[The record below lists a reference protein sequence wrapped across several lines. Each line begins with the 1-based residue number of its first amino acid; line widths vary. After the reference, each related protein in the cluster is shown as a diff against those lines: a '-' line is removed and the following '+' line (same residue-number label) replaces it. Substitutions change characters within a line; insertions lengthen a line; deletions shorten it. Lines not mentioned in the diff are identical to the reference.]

1 MVLPDGESKGV
12 VSIKEAM
19 KTAASYGLDLVEISP
34 QATPPVCKITDYGKM
49 KYDMQKKK
57 NEAKKNQKVVEI
69 KEIKLTP
76 MIGANDLQI
85 KINAVKRFL
94 LAGNK
99 VKISLKFRGREI
111 SHQEVGLKVIDQVL
125 NAVSELGKNDTAPK
139 LEGKQ
144 MTLTLLPIP
153 GNSKA

>member
-1 MVLPDGESKGV
+1 MVLPNGESSGV

-19 KTAASYGLDLVEISP
+19 KAAANYGLDLVEISP
-34 QATPPVCKITDYGKM
+34 QATPPVCKIADYGKM
-49 KYDMQKKK
+49 KYDIQKKK
-57 NEAKKNQKVVEI
+57 NEAKKKQKVVEI

-111 SHQEVGLKVIDQVL
+111 SHQEVGVKVIDQLL
-125 NAVSELGKNDTAPK
+125 NAVSELGKSDNAPK

-144 MTLTLLPIP
+144 MTFTLFPIS
-153 GNSKA
+153 GSLKD

>member
-1 MVLPDGESKGV
+1 MILPNGESAGV

-19 KTAASYGLDLVEISP
+19 RTASSYGLDLVEISP
-34 QATPPVCKITDYGKM
+34 QAEPPVCKVADYGKM
-49 KYDMQKKK
+49 KYDLQKRK

-76 MIGANDLQI
+76 MIGANDLGV
-85 KINAVKRFL
+85 KLNAIKRFL
-94 LAGNK
+94 GDGNK

-111 SHQEVGLKVIDQVL
+111 SHQDVGMKVIDKIIESI
-125 NAVSELGKNDTAPK
+125 SEIGKPDCAPK

-144 MTLTLLPIP
+144 MTFTLSPVS
-153 GNSKA
+153 GNSKS